1 MGKTMLAP
9 YSCIQQA
16 FALRAR
22 ASDRWRATKKHKTC
36 FAAVVW
42 TQRRFELIGLAA
54 WSPGGYAGTA
64 KASYCSALKSV
75 KGPWLQ
81 SDSLSRFS
89 PALCSGVRASLINKY
104 SALKAIKG
112 TSRKLRLS
120 TYFKA
125 FALQARASVLIHNA

>member
-1 MGKTMLAP
+1 MVDRLLFTSRMRKSIHSALKPIKGTSRKLTLST
-9 YSCIQQA
+9 YFKA

-89 PALCSGVRASLINKY
+89 PALCSGVRASRISRRHSHND
-104 SALKAIKG
+104 SKAI
-112 TSRKLRLS
+112 
-120 TYFKA
+120 
-125 FALQARASVLIHNA
+125 